1 MTPADALA
9 QVRAAGVDV
18 TLDGEELRLRAAPGV
33 LTPQRLDWLKAH
45 KLALIE
51 ALRRVPADDPVG
63 ALYARLF
70 EGQAARAL
78 VSLEPA
84 DVRRAG
90 DLGLV
95 TAEVAAASA
104 LLAYRRAGVAGAL
117 IAVPRERYDGL
128 AVLKVYHETTEA
140 T

>member
-84 DVRRAG
+84 DVRRAV

-95 TAEVAAASA
+95 TAELAEESV
-104 LLAYRRAGVAGAL
+104 LLAYRREGVAGAL

-128 AVLKVYHETTEA
+128 AVLAAFVEEGHA
-140 T
+140 

>member
-1 MTPADALA
+1 MSYLDRLHFLETPPEGTAKTD
-9 QVRAAGVDV
+9 
-18 TLDGEELRLRAAPGV
+18 TTGV
-33 LTPQRLDWLKAH
+33 LSVLS
-45 KLALIE
+45 
-51 ALRRVPADDPVG
+51 VPPG
-63 ALYARLF
+63 ALSEKRAPVRPASDPLVELYRALF

-78 VSLEPA
+78 ASLEPA

-128 AVLKVYHETTEA
+128 AVLKVFHETTEA

>member
-1 MTPADALA
+1 MTGADALA
-9 QVRAAGVDV
+9 RLRAAGVDLGLEGE
-18 TLDGEELRLRAAPGV
+18 TLRYRAPAEA
-33 LTPQRLDWLKAH
+33 LTPDRLDWLRAH
-45 KLALIE
+45 KLALAE
-51 ALRRVPADDPVG
+51 ALRPAGGDP
-63 ALYARLF
+63 ALAFYRRLF

-128 AVLKVYHETTEA
+128 AVLKVFHETTEA

>member
-9 QVRAAGVDV
+9 QVRAAGVEV
-18 TLDGEELRLRAAPGV
+18 AIDGGELRLRAPPGV
-33 LTPQRLDWLKAH
+33 LTHERLDWLRAH
-45 KLALIE
+45 RDVLVE
-51 ALRRVPADDPVG
+51 ALRPAASDPV
-63 ALYARLF
+63 LDFYRVLF

-78 VSLEPA
+78 ASLEPA

-128 AVLKVYHETTEA
+128 AVLKVFHETTEA

>member
-1 MTPADALA
+1 VTGADALA
-9 QVRAAGVDV
+9 RLRAAGVDLWLEGE
-18 TLDGEELRLRAAPGV
+18 TLRYRAPAEALTADRLG
-33 LTPQRLDWLKAH
+33 WLKANREA
-45 KLALIE
+45 LAE
-51 ALRRVPADDPVG
+51 ALRPAGGDP
-63 ALYARLF
+63 ALF

-128 AVLKVYHETTEA
+128 AVLKVFHETTEA

>member
-9 QVRAAGVDV
+9 QVRAAGVEV
-18 TLDGEELRLRAAPGV
+18 ALDGGELRLRAPPGV
-33 LTPQRLDWLKAH
+33 LTHERLDWLKAH

-104 LLAYRRAGVAGAL
+104 LLAYRRAGRAGAL

-128 AVLKVYHETTEA
+128 AVLKVFHETTEA

>member
-1 MTPADALA
+1 MSYLDRLHFLETPPEGTAKTD
-9 QVRAAGVDV
+9 
-18 TLDGEELRLRAAPGV
+18 TTGV
-33 LTPQRLDWLKAH
+33 LSVLS
-45 KLALIE
+45 
-51 ALRRVPADDPVG
+51 VPPG
-63 ALYARLF
+63 ALSEKRAPVRPASDPLVELYRVLF

-84 DVRRAG
+84 DVRRAV

-128 AVLKVYHETTEA
+128 AVLKVFHETTEA

>member
-1 MTPADALA
+1 MTGADALA
-9 QVRAAGVDV
+9 RLRAAGVDLWLEGE
-18 TLDGEELRLRAAPGV
+18 TLRYRAPAEALTADRLG
-33 LTPQRLDWLKAH
+33 WLKANREA
-45 KLALIE
+45 LAE
-51 ALRRVPADDPVG
+51 ALRPAADPV
-63 ALYARLF
+63 LDFYRVLF

-84 DVRRAG
+84 DVRRAVG
-90 DLGLV
+90 LGAV

-128 AVLKVYHETTEA
+128 AVLKVFHETTEA

>member
-1 MTPADALA
+1 MTGADVLTRL
-9 QVRAAGVDV
+9 RAAGVEV
-18 TLDGEELRLRAAPGV
+18 WLDGESLRYRAAPGV
-33 LTPQRLDWLKAH
+33 LTPERLDWLRAH
-45 KLALIE
+45 RDALVE
-51 ALRRVPADDPVG
+51 ALRPAADPV
-63 ALYARLF
+63 LDFYRVLF

-128 AVLKVYHETTEA
+128 AVLKVFHETTEA